1 MSMRVAVQMDPMDGV
16 NIHGDSS
23 FALMLSAQTRGY
35 DIWHY
40 DVETLTLDA
49 NDRLTAF
56 AHPVFDVQ
64 RVAGGH
70 YRFGDA
76 KRIDLGSDI
85 DVVLMRQDP
94 PFHVGYITATHLLE
108 RIEHETLVVNN
119 PVSVRNAPEKVMVL
133 DYRRFM
139 PPTLITRSTEEVREF
154 QREHGAVVI
163 KPLHGNGGKAIFKV
177 EADGSNLGAL
187 FEVFNTTW
195 PEPHMV
201 QPFLPDVAK
210 GDKRIVLVDGEVAGA
225 INRRPGEGEFRS
237 NLAVGGSAEATEL
250 TAREEEICEALKPR
264 LKELGLIF
272 VGIDVIGGQ
281 WLTEINV
288 TSPTGI
294 VAIDRFN
301 GTDTPGK
308 IWDVC
313 ADWAATRS
321 SFYAQAKE
329 LEQKL
334 YDALIPGTP
343 QIKVAKLI
351 YDVFG
356 SASEWNEE
364 SLINEA
370 LDRLIHRKNVRH
382 EGFVYRWPY
391 SEIKRMS

>member
-1 MSMRVAVQMDPMDGV
+1 MTLRVAVQMDPMDGI

-23 FALMLSAQTRGY
+23 FALMLSAQSRGY
-35 DIWHY
+35 SIWHY
-40 DVETLTLDA
+40 DVGTLSLDA
-49 NDRLTAF
+49 DDRLSAV
-56 AHPVFDVQ
+56 AHPVHDLQ

-70 YRFGDA
+70 YRFGEA
-76 KRIDLGSDI
+76 QKIDLGRDV

-139 PPTLITRSTEEVREF
+139 PPTLITRSADEVREF
-154 QREHGAVVI
+154 QKTHGAVVV
-163 KPLHGNGGKAIFKV
+163 KPLHGNGGKAIFRV
-177 EADGSNLGAL
+177 PAEGDNLGAL

-210 GDKRIVLVDGEVAGA
+210 GDKRIVLIDGEVAGA

-250 TAREEEICEALKPR
+250 TPREQEICAVMGPR

-272 VGIDVIGGQ
+272 VGIDVIGGE

-301 GTDTPGK
+301 GTDTPSQ
-308 IWDVC
+308 IWD
-313 ADWAATRS
+313 AIER
-321 SFYAQAKE
+321 
-329 LEQKL
+329 
-334 YDALIPGTP
+334 
-343 QIKVAKLI
+343 
-351 YDVFG
+351 
-356 SASEWNEE
+356 
-364 SLINEA
+364 
-370 LDRLIHRKNVRH
+370 RL
-382 EGFVYRWPY
+382 
-391 SEIKRMS
+391 KR